1 MPNGDTQLQ
10 YPFPYKN
17 SGNDISIAPNSTF
30 NLFDC
35 IDLIVQNTATVG
47 GILLCNAI
55 SSSGNLDALSA
66 NFQQTINA
74 PNYTSITNFSNGSSA
89 TAELRF
95 YNNLSDYIRI
105 GIGASTSVYPS
116 RGFIDTT
123 DGAGLTIKNDVLQ
136 DTLIING
143 TNELINF
150 SATGVNIKSPTTLST
165 LTPSKILSLDAS
177 SIVTTKNTTGTG
189 DVVLNASP
197 TFTGTSNFATI
208 TCSSPIGTASGGTGL
223 NTVGSNGTFLSSN
236 GSSLSWNFPTVANL
250 TAGTNISI
258 AGSGNLTI
266 SVSGTI
272 AIGNGGT
279 GLNSLGTPGQYLEVN
294 PGGTALQY
302 KTPTFVTSVG
312 LTTPSLFTVTNS
324 PITSSGNIA
333 LSYTAGQYLPVTSG
347 GSGVGTSTGT
357 GSVVLN
363 NSPTFIT
370 PNIDGATGSSLA
382 LTVAG
387 TSSTTP
393 ITSYQ
398 PSLAASNTNTIKLG
412 VSSTVCANLSFNNTT
427 PNNLGFGFN
436 NLTDVVNI
444 NPSGVIT
451 TSSNGGIAGN
461 ITGLPPAGV
470 IGEIFG
476 DAIAGTGGFLYG
488 TITTTNPSTTLQTI
502 SSLTFNKGIYAINF
516 RGETLI
522 SGTPQVTFTITIGGT
537 TVETIITEGINNKYL
552 EETFNELVRITVDG
566 TVVEIKCILSTGT
579 TSLSSWF
586 ISAIRS

>member
-1 MPNGDTQLQ
+1 MPNGDTQMQ

-17 SGNDISIAPNSTF
+17 IGNDISVAPNSTF

-35 IDLIVQNTATVG
+35 VDLIVQNTATIG
-47 GILLCNAI
+47 GILVCNAI

-66 NFQQTINA
+66 NFQQTINS
-74 PNYTSITNFSNGSSA
+74 PNFTSITNFSNGSAA

-95 YNNLSDYIRI
+95 INNLSDYIRI
-105 GIGASTSVYPS
+105 GIGSSTSTYPS

-123 DGAGLTIKNDVLQ
+123 NGSGLTIKNDVLQ
-136 DTLIING
+136 DTLIMNG
-143 TNELINF
+143 TTELINF
-150 SATGVNIKSPTTLST
+150 SAIGVNIKSPTTLST
-165 LTPSKILSLDAS
+165 LTPSKILALDAS

-197 TFTGTSNFATI
+197 TFTGTVGFATI

-236 GSSLSWNFPTVANL
+236 GSSLSWNFPSVAAL

-258 AGSGNLTI
+258 SGSGNLTI
-266 SVSGTI
+266 SVSGII

-279 GLNSLGTPGQYLEVN
+279 GLGTLGTPGQYLEVN

-324 PITSSGNIA
+324 PITSSGDIT
-333 LSYTAGQYLPVTSG
+333 LSYTVGQYLPVTSG

-387 TSSTTP
+387 TTSTTP
-393 ITSYQ
+393 ITVYQ
-398 PSLAASNTNTIKLG
+398 PLLAVSNTNTIKLG
-412 VSSTVCANLSFNNTT
+412 VSSSTCVNLSFNNTS

-436 NLTDVVNI
+436 NLSDVVNI
-444 NPSGVIT
+444 NPSGIIT
-451 TSSNGGIAGN
+451 TSSNGGFAGN
-461 ITGLPPAGV
+461 ITGLPTSGV

-476 DAIAGTGGFLYG
+476 TSIAGTGGFLYG
-488 TITTTNPSTTLQTI
+488 TQTTNNPSTTTQTI

-516 RGETLI
+516 RGTTLI
-522 SGTPQVTFTITIGGT
+522 SGTPVVTFTINIGGT
-537 TVETIITEGINNKYL
+537 TVENLIQEGTNNKYL
-552 EETFNELVRITVDG
+552 EETFNEIVRITVDG
-566 TVVEIKCILSTGT
+566 TIVEVTCILSVGSA
-579 TSLSSWF
+579 SLSNWR
-586 ISAIRS
+586 ISAIRC